1 MIRKFCLV
9 LFFATALAACGQTDE
24 SNESEGGSETAQAA
38 GPDYVVMGEDL
49 QQLKDDFNASQ
60 GRVRLVFLSG
70 PTCGICLRGMDD
82 LSDEFLADS
91 QNDDRLTTFVVH
103 VPTMGAKE
111 HHAVDSIPLLNGPRV
126 HHYWEESGI
135 IGQHYTEV
143 MDVDMYVWDFWA
155 IYGPEVVWEGTLP
168 PVPDYYEHQLGVT
181 SGKFRGFP
189 KDLVLDAERFAAETE
204 KYLDRVDRSRFAADV
219 ELEHT
224 ESEDLADGTVIP
236 HVGQP
241 RNVAVRQHI
250 MGRGGY
256 QNLKRIRS
264 IEARGHIEA
273 NGTSHVLTI
282 HSERPNVLR
291 RLVQS
296 DESRGLPG
304 DLERHLLESFE
315 FDGLFVEWPDK
326 GHKVS
331 MVGMQKIGDVLAW
344 QLDLSQEGGRHWHL
358 YVDSHTGDIVRASLL
373 DDNDE
378 PMYVIG
384 QSDFRETSGFMF
396 PHRIEYLDG
405 AGRIL
410 AIETIDEIDVDVIPF
425 ELEQET
431 TASRTAGLVS
441 SSLLAR
447 LAARARKCV
456 QSTICIQG

>member
-1 MIRKFCLV
+1 MIRKLCLV
-9 LFFATALAACGQTDE
+9 LVSAITLMACSQTDE
-24 SNESEGGSETAQAA
+24 PNESEGGSEGAVSA

-49 QQLKDDFNASQ
+49 QQLKDDFNANQ

-82 LSDEFLADS
+82 LSDAFIANS
-91 QNDDRLTTFVVH
+91 QNDDRLVTFVVH

-111 HHAVDSIPLLNGPRV
+111 HHAADSIPLLNGPRV

-155 IYGPEVVWEGTLP
+155 IYGPEKVWEGTLP
-168 PVPDYYEHQLGVT
+168 PVPDYYEHQLGVS
-181 SGKFRGFP
+181 SGNFRGFP
-189 KDLVLDAERFAAETE
+189 EDRVLDAERFAAQTE
-204 KYLDRVDRSRFAADV
+204 IYLDRVDSSRFAAGVAPDR
-219 ELEHT
+219 T
-224 ESEDLADGTVIP
+224 ESKSLADGTVIP

-256 QNLKRIRS
+256 NNLKRIRS

-273 NGTSHVLTI
+273 DGISHVLTI
-282 HSERPNVLR
+282 QSERPNVVR
-291 RLVQS
+291 RLVES
-296 DESRGLPG
+296 GDEVSVAELNLEGEVTIQADVTRGLPV

-331 MVGMQKIGDVLAW
+331 MVGMQKFGDVLAW
-344 QLDLSQEGGRHWHL
+344 QLDLLQEGGSHWNL
-358 YVDSHTGDIVRASLL
+358 NVDSHTGDIVRASLL

-396 PHRIEYLDG
+396 AHRIEYLDG
-405 AGRIL
+405 AGKTL
-410 AIETIDEIDVDVIPF
+410 AIETINEIDVDVIPF

-431 TASRTAGLVS
+431 VAH
-441 SSLLAR
+441 
-447 LAARARKCV
+447 
-456 QSTICIQG
+456 